1 MQLAAKVSKVAE
13 LFDIFAN
20 EHSVDTWGTNTTV
33 ALVKEYVSA
42 GVFEPV
48 PYDPLAATRD
58 YNHAAR
64 IAYLVVNVDTTPID
78 IDVGCPSLGY
88 FDINLTDGNHRA
100 AAAIIRGDKTINAVV
115 SGEVPYIKHLF
126 VRRSQRYSVM

>member
-1 MQLAAKVSKVAE
+1 MSKIAE
-13 LFDIFAN
+13 LFGIFAN
-20 EHSVDTWGTNTTV
+20 EHSVDTWGTNATV
-33 ALVKEYVSA
+33 ALVKECVSA
-42 GVFEPV
+42 VIFEPV
-48 PYDPLAATRD
+48 PYDPLAANSE

-88 FDINLTDGNHRA
+88 FDINLTYGNHRA
-100 AAAIIRGDKTINAVV
+100 AAAIIRGDKTFNAGV

-126 VRRSQRYSVM
+126 VRRSHRYSVM